1 MIGEVIGLMFVIG
14 FMLFCL
20 VGVAFI
26 IADKNYDNKKK
37 ND

>member
-20 VGVAFI
+20 VGVGLI
-26 IADKNYDNKKK
+26 LIDKEREDR
-37 ND
+37 